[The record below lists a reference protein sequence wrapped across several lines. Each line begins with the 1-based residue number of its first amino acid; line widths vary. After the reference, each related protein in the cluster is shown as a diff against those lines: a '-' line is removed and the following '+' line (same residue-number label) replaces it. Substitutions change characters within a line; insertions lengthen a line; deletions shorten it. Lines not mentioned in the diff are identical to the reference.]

1 MATYK
6 WEWEGF
12 QNSSIQPHIYKHHCR
27 ERDRGKGGGRK
38 WLVYRPWR
46 KHLLLAPHIWRQCM
60 DGVWGCSHTRGP
72 ARRSHNEVRLGQR
85 LWCTLHYCPGH
96 TQHTWHSNNTTA
108 VQVTHL
114 AHLSKKQKLRV
125 KKLKVLAFLRGLLES
140 SHWWREP
147 EETRT
152 HLLEGQSLAEASS
165 WRSLVAESR
174 PRPSPLRGR
183 I

>member
-1 MATYK
+1 MRVR
-6 WEWEGF
+6 GF
-12 QNSSIQPHIYKHHCR
+12 PEQLYSAPHLQTSLQR
-27 ERDRGKGGGRK
+27 ERQRERGRGGKKVTSVQTLKKAPFISSTNLEAMHGWSLGLLTHQRACSK
-38 WLVYRPWR
+38 VTQRSSSWSKALMHSSLLPW
-46 KHLLLAPHIWRQCM
+46 PHTTHM
-60 DGVWGCSHTRGP
+60 
-72 ARRSHNEVRLGQR
+72 
-85 LWCTLHYCPGH
+85 TLK
-96 TQHTWHSNNTTA
+96 QHDSCA
-108 VQVTHL
+108 SDTHL

-140 SHWWREP
+140 SHWWRGP